1 MCSTPVTLGG
11 GIRTVN
17 GFFDE
22 STVNENSGASPNTGT
37 TYLQPVHV
45 GIEQELRYLTQQ

>member
-1 MCSTPVTLGG
+1 MYTPVTLGG
-11 GIRTVN
+11 GITTVN
-17 GFFDE
+17 GFDDLLD
-22 STVNENSGASPNTGT
+22 ENSGASPNTGT